1 MEMQKRVVV
10 GNRLKDSIQYS
21 DVFDGKEA
29 VVSVLSDSCFVSTIN
44 LTRAP
49 HTIALFRPF

>member
-1 MEMQKRVVV
+1 VYCALLSKVAIEMQKRVVV

-29 VVSVLSDSCFVSTIN
+29 VVSVVRLEFCFYYQ
-44 LTRAP
+44 
-49 HTIALFRPF
+49 F